1 MKQLVVRN
9 DDRVFAT
16 NNVTSGIT
24 DKMKEEEE
32 PSTVCSL
39 LLRNCS
45 TRVKKVNF
53 LYETRGTPAA
63 PLNSTTLLK
72 KKVTGSR
79 RCCRRGTRRMRR
91 ISTS

>member
-1 MKQLVVRN
+1 MYEDYKDNGRGDEQGKSDYALKQLVGRC

-24 DKMKEEEE
+24 FKKKV
-32 PSTVCSL
+32 SSL

-53 LYETRGTPAA
+53 L
-63 PLNSTTLLK
+63 NN
-72 KKVTGSR
+72 
-79 RCCRRGTRRMRR
+79 
-91 ISTS
+91 